1 MARRRAVRSAS
12 RVCVLVVG
20 RRPDGW
26 RRRHCQVRDRALS
39 LWFVI
44 RYAVGRDVAL
54 TSERDSS
61 IGGQVRSGLPAPSAG
76 AWRGIKLEKSSGE
89 FSLSLGDPLIRYA
102 GSDNAAAL
110 TIRGFSPNLSFL
122 RVRDSTVGV
131 RLLDGANARLTGFL
145 IKGNAIGVEADGD
158 SAAQILQSTIE
169 SNTSGVVNRTPSTVI
184 QATGNWWGHASGPRD
199 PAGNPQGQGDSVSSG
214 VNYGSYLA
222 SAPLTNPTLRIAE
235 PRPFFDQSLI
245 ALLLSCVNA
254 TEYRV
259 AENGAF
265 ARGRLRA
272 ARRWPRERAAAA
284 VCWRWR
290 QAHLGAVP

>member
-1 MARRRAVRSAS
+1 MTVGEGVVVKFGSTQNSLCAIGSTVETRPLRR
-12 RVCVLVVG
+12 
-20 RRPDGW
+20 
-26 RRRHCQVRDRALS
+26 
-39 LWFVI
+39 
-44 RYAVGRDVAL
+44 
-54 TSERDSS
+54 ERDSS
-61 IGGQVRSGLPAPSAG
+61 IGGQIRSGLPAPSAG

-89 FSLSLGDPLIRYA
+89 FLLTLGDPLIRYA

-110 TIRGFSPNLSFL
+110 SIRGFSPNLSFL

-145 IKGNAIGVEADGD
+145 IKGNATGVEADGD
-158 SAAQILQSTIE
+158 SAAQILQSTFE

-265 ARGRLRA
+265 GGVGFVPLVDGRASVQLPLSAGDGVKPISAQFRDVA
-272 ARRWPRERAAAA
+272 GNIVTAN
-284 VCWRWR
+284 
-290 QAHLGAVP
+290 LGGWGAC